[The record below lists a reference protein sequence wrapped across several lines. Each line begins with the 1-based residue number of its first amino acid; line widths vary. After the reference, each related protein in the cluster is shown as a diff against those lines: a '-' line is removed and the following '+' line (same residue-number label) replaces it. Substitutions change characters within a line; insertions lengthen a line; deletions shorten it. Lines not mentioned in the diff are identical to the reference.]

1 MENTKVKLNRMR
13 QQTPKQRHHASWRAG
28 DSPPWPPLFFTHKT
42 DVHTSWGLPGATVQR
57 PTFPVS
63 CGRLEEGASP
73 PATMCNKPPQ
83 IQMTQ
88 ECPGHRST
96 LQRKHPVHQQSAEP
110 ESPLPPPRS
119 QDPEPQSWSALPGI
133 RSNSSKGKTRPTPGP
148 VPRAKSPFPK
158 SSPLMVAEAGVW
170 PWNTAQ
176 QRLSCEESASP

>member
-28 DSPPWPPLFFTHKT
+28 NSPPWPPLFFTHKT

-63 CGRLEEGASP
+63 CGHLEEGASP

-110 ESPLPPPRS
+110 ESPPPPPRTLS
-119 QDPEPQSWSALPGI
+119 PRAGQHCLASVQTPARGGLAPHQG
-133 RSNSSKGKTRPTPGP
+133 RFPGP
-148 VPRAKSPFPK
+148 NHLFQNPAH
-158 SSPLMVAEAGVW
+158 
-170 PWNTAQ
+170 
-176 QRLSCEESASP
+176 